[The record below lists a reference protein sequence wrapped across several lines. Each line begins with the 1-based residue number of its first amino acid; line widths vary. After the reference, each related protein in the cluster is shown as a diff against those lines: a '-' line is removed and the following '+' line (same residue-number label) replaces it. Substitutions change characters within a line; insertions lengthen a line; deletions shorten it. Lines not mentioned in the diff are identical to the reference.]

1 MHIAISECIFA
12 IPVSLIGGQLFG
24 VKTHSCARLLYVCY
38 YDSSPSTTQYI
49 DISAIWSSEY
59 SISPSTIV

>member
-49 DISAIWSSEY
+49 DISAI
-59 SISPSTIV
+59 